1 MQQPKTKTHN
11 ILKYV
16 NIIYDDIKQND
27 PVHLLSLTKKNNEPL
42 KSIYSNIQ
50 NAHLSWNLQNRNIIS
65 SNRINTQKCNHLP
78 KMRNFE
84 YIEDPIKIHIEENS
98 YSANQFEFILGE
110 RKYEIF
116 IVLEK
121 LTKEQC
127 IKKVKEILKDTYIW
141 LHVLQNYA
149 KINNTG
155 SDSQDNVCS
164 KTVNIFLY
172 MTSLH
177 KTLPA
182 SKLTKLD
189 QNHINTGFT
198 TGCSEMTEICIFRM
212 EEWFKVL
219 IHESFH
225 NSGLDFIDLKP
236 EYMTEAERQMREM
249 FPVNVQ
255 DLRLYESYCE
265 TWGEILNDM
274 FIVFEKHDKN
284 KRTRKKRSRVNSI
297 SFNEFSNW
305 LRLLSIQ
312 LNKEVIFS
320 CMQLNKLLD
329 QHNIGFFEMS
339 DKVRAA
345 TYSES
350 TQCFSYFFLK
360 SILLTHYTRFFDF
373 CTEQS
378 SGFSLDF
385 ELTREHVLRYVNLFK
400 TQYNSDRMKFYM
412 ELTRDTIDDPLLPEK
427 KNMRMSLFGN

>member
-1 MQQPKTKTHN
+1 METKTKLLT
-11 ILKYV
+11 YV
-16 NIIYDDIKQND
+16 NSLYDDIKRND
-27 PVHLLSLTKKNNEPL
+27 PGYLESYINLKKVSEPL
-42 KSIYSNIQ
+42 RGIYHNIQ
-50 NAHLSWNLQNRNIIS
+50 NAHHSWNLSRGHIIS
-65 SNRINTQKCNHLP
+65 KNRINTQKCDNLP
-78 KMRNFE
+78 KMKNFE
-84 YIEDPIKIHIEENS
+84 YLEEPIKMHIEEHS
-98 YSANQFEFILGE
+98 YSANQFEFTLGE

-127 IKKVKEILKDTYIW
+127 LRKVKEILKDTYIW

-155 SDSQDNVCS
+155 SISQENVCS

-172 MTSLH
+172 MTSLQ

-198 TGCSEMTEICIFRM
+198 TGCSEMTEICIFRQ

-225 NSGLDFIDLKP
+225 NSGLDFIDLKQ
-236 EYMTEAERQMREM
+236 EYMSEAEAQMREL
-249 FPVNVQ
+249 FPVNVM

-274 FIVFEKHDKN
+274 FIVFEKQNKN
-284 KRTRKKRSRVNSI
+284 KNKTKKRSAPHQKND
-297 SFNEFSNW
+297 FSRW
-305 LRLLSIQ
+305 LRLLSFQ

-329 QHNIGFFEMS
+329 QHDIGYFEMS
-339 DKVRAA
+339 DKSKAA
-345 TYSES
+345 TYTES

-360 SILLTHYTRFFDF
+360 SILLTHYLQFFEF
-373 CTEQS
+373 CAEQS
-378 SGFSLDF
+378 AGFSLDF

-400 TQYNSDRMKFYM
+400 TQYNSERMKYYM
-412 ELTRDTIDDPLLPEK
+412 ELTKNTIDDPLLPEK